1 MLLFLSADPEVHG
14 KGSGRS
20 TRADRLVCNS
30 SRRIPLLSPLEMIGV
45 VAIEAEHPA
54 VVEFFE
60 LFKTPWEFHRPGA
73 HYDILLCSNSPV
85 PENDARL
92 LLLYGAQRQAF
103 EERQNINTRSVV
115 GRDFV
120 FFQNERLPI
129 FGGCLLFDGTSNQV
143 LVHGA
148 TKSAAAVSLTA
159 GPQVVIR
166 VGFDLFKEVRYLLT
180 RGQPA
185 EFASIPTLE
194 LHISFLRELILSQ
207 GLTLVEILSAPA
219 GHRFIVC
226 LTHDVDHPRVRY
238 HKCDCTM
245 FGFLYRALIGSVINF
260 CRGRK
265 SFRQIAISWK
275 AAFSLPLVYA
285 GLAKDFWDQL
295 DQYLRWE
302 KDLTSTFFV
311 IPTKG
316 VTGVD
321 PQGRRRARRAS
332 RYGLGDIADD
342 LKKLRSANCEIAV
355 HGIDA
360 WRDTGKGRD
369 ERQRDQEVT
378 GTAEIG
384 VRMHWLYFDSQAA
397 VTLENAGF
405 SYDATVG
412 YNETIGYRA
421 GTAQVFKH
429 PDVDHLL
436 ELPLH
441 IMDTALF
448 YRSYMNLS
456 DEQAHAAILQL
467 IENATRFGGVL
478 TVNWHDRS
486 LGPERLWGDP
496 YLNLLRDLR
505 SRTPWFATA
514 MQAVSW
520 FRKRRATSFVSVA
533 QDGGTIRVQPAINWT
548 AADLPPLVVRVYN
561 NGASK
566 QSRGHSESATFE
578 DFTIDNS
585 EQLLIAA

>member
-1 MLLFLSADPEVHG
+1 
-14 KGSGRS
+14 
-20 TRADRLVCNS
+20 
-30 SRRIPLLSPLEMIGV
+30 MIGV
-45 VAIEAEHPA
+45 VANQPEHST

-60 LFKTPWEFHRPGA
+60 LFKTPWEFYRPGK
-73 HYDILLCSNSPV
+73 HYDVLLCSNTPI
-85 PENDARL
+85 PENSAKL
-92 LLLYGAQRQAF
+92 VLLYGTQRQTF
-103 EERQNINTRSVV
+103 ELDQGIKRRCVPKQNSVCFR
-115 GRDFV
+115 G
-120 FFQNERLPI
+120 QRLPI
-129 FGGCLLFDGTSNQV
+129 YGSCLLFDDTSKEGLTHEGTN
-143 LVHGA
+143 
-148 TKSAAAVSLTA
+148 SAVAVSA
-159 GPQVVIR
+159 VSGDQVVVR
-166 VGFDLFKEVRYLLT
+166 VGFDLFAEVRYLLT
-180 RGQPA
+180 LGQPA
-185 EFASIPTLE
+185 EFAGIPSLD
-194 LHISFLRELILSQ
+194 LHISLLRDLILREGI
-207 GLTLVEILSAPA
+207 TLVEILPVPA
-219 GHRFIVC
+219 GHRFTVC

-238 HKCDCTM
+238 HKCDYTM
-245 FGFLYRALIGSVINF
+245 FGFLYRALIGSVVNF

-321 PQGRRRARRAS
+321 PQGRRSARRAS

-369 ERQRDQEVT
+369 ERQRVQEVT

-397 VTLENAGF
+397 VTLEKAGF

-456 DEQAHAAILQL
+456 EEQAHAAILRL
-467 IENATRFGGVL
+467 IENATKFGGVL

-533 QDGGTIRVQPAINWT
+533 EDGGAIRVQPAINWT
-548 AADLPPLVVRVYN
+548 AADLPPLIVRVYN
-561 NGASK
+561 NGTSK

-585 EQLLIAA
+585 E